1 MSPTFSLSLSLGVH
15 GSRRRRRALVEVEGV
30 EHGGS
35 QFLRRVHDGTVLI
48 PRVNSDFQG
57 VRSTERA
64 MRAVCYR
71 GTVKGM
77 ALTGLAHNAVKRSH
91 TPVYDSAVP
100 PMKTLGDRRG
110 DDLGLRGGEG
120 SWWAEMERPAHQ
132 AVVFLF

>member
-1 MSPTFSLSLSLGVH
+1 
-15 GSRRRRRALVEVEGV
+15 
-30 EHGGS
+30 
-35 QFLRRVHDGTVLI
+35 
-48 PRVNSDFQG
+48 
-57 VRSTERA
+57 
-64 MRAVCYR
+64 
-71 GTVKGM
+71 M

-132 AVVFLF
+132 AVVFFFKFLFLFFFLFCFLLSFFYS